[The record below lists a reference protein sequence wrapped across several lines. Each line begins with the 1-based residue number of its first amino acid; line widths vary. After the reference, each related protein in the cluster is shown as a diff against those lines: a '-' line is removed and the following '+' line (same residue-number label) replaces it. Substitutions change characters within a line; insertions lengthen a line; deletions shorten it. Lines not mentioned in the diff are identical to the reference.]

1 MEKIIREKPY
11 SNDHVGNFI
20 VLPDF
25 LEDAERV
32 AQFLIIGEV
41 LVICKGHS

>member
-11 SNDHVGNFI
+11 SNDHVGDFI

-25 LEDAERV
+25 LEDAECM
-32 AQFLIIGEV
+32 AQFLVIGKV
-41 LVICKGHS
+41 LVIRKGHS